1 MTGKKKTIR
10 QSIQKMALQ
19 VSITALVVTIAVG
32 VVSMLNIK
40 KRVISDSARLG
51 ESAAENSAGILK
63 EQIKSN
69 LLTITESKA
78 EYASSQFGRLAG
90 YVRQYAS
97 YLHYLYLNEEQYNP
111 VEVLPPDNKNAGK
124 LVLMRDFANDNIS
137 LPDVKDEIGL
147 LGNVEP
153 MFASAMS
160 VDGDIITTIY
170 LGTESGVMI
179 SYDKYSD
186 SGESQGNYNF
196 FESSWYTQ
204 AKEAETLIFTDTYLD
219 GYGRGETISCAAPF
233 YDAADNFAGV
243 VSMDVLISDI
253 NDSVIAMDYV
263 NGAYAFLLDTNGKV
277 IAAPEAF
284 RDTVGNNIV
293 TDDNARLH
301 GIADQILSGESGIAA
316 TDQAYY
322 AYAPI
327 EGIDWI
333 LGVYFPTSVITE
345 KTDDITAV
353 ISENTS
359 DTAQSIQNS
368 ILLAITIFVAGFI
381 IIVIG
386 VYFISKVFADRV
398 VQPLLF
404 LQKDVQMISKGNLE
418 HRAKIIQDDEIGELA
433 NAFNNMSASLQ
444 EYIKNL
450 SSVMAEKERIGA
462 ELNVATQ
469 IQADMLPSIFPAFP
483 EREEFDIYATMQP
496 AKEVGGDFYDFFLV
510 DEDHLAV
517 VIADVSGKGVP
528 AALFMVIAK
537 TLLKNRAQMGD
548 SPAKVLEVVN
558 NQLCENNK
566 AEMFVTVWFGVMQIS
581 TGKIVAAN
589 AGHEKPIIR
598 KADGEFEIFKDKHGF
613 VMGAMEGM
621 KYKEYEFEI
630 EKGGCLFVYTDGVPE
645 ATSSESELFGMERLV
660 QVLNEEKDA
669 PLPDILK
676 SVKVSIDKFVKDAPQ
691 FDDITMLAL
700 YRAEDKD

>member
-1 MTGKKKTIR
+1 MMGKKKTIR

-19 VSITALVVTIAVG
+19 VSIAALVVTIAVG

-63 EQIKSN
+63 EQIEGN
-69 LLTITESKA
+69 LLMITESKA

-253 NDSVIAMDYV
+253 NDSVIAMDHV

-277 IAAPEAF
+277 IAAPGDF
-284 RDTVGNNIV
+284 RNTVGNNIV

-322 AYAPI
+322 AYAPVD
-327 EGIDWI
+327 GIDWI

-345 KTDDITAV
+345 KTDDITEV

-398 VQPLLF
+398 VQPLQI
-404 LQKDVQMISKGNLE
+404 LQKDVQMISEGNLE

-496 AKEVGGDFYDFFLV
+496 AKEVGGDFYDFFLI

-613 VMGAMEGM
+613 VMGGMEGM
-621 KYKEYEFEI
+621 KYKEYELEI

-645 ATSSESELFGMERLV
+645 ATSSDSELFGMERLV

-676 SVKVSIDKFVKDAPQ
+676 SVKGSIDKFVKDAPQ

>member
-1 MTGKKKTIR
+1 MMGKKKTIR

-63 EQIKSN
+63 EQIESN

-124 LVLMRDFANDNIS
+124 LVLMRDFANDNIR

-253 NDSVIAMDYV
+253 NNSVIAMDYV

-301 GIADQILSGESGIAA
+301 GIADQILSGKSGIAA

-398 VQPLLF
+398 VQPLQI
-404 LQKDVQMISKGNLE
+404 LQKDVQMISEGNLE

-613 VMGAMEGM
+613 VMGGMEGM
-621 KYKEYEFEI
+621 KYKEYELEI

-645 ATSSESELFGMERLV
+645 ATSSNSELFGMERLV

-676 SVKVSIDKFVKDAPQ
+676 SVKGSIDKFVKDAPQ

>member
-1 MTGKKKTIR
+1 MMGKKKTIR

-19 VSITALVVTIAVG
+19 VSIAALVVTIAVG

-63 EQIKSN
+63 EQIESN

-124 LVLMRDFANDNIS
+124 LVLMRDFANDNIR

-253 NDSVIAMDYV
+253 NNSVIAMDYV

-301 GIADQILSGESGIAA
+301 GIADQILSGKSGIAA

-398 VQPLLF
+398 VQPLQI

-496 AKEVGGDFYDFFLV
+496 AKEVGGDFYDFFLI
-510 DEDHLAV
+510 DDDHLAV

-613 VMGAMEGM
+613 VMGGMEGM
-621 KYKEYEFEI
+621 KYKEYELEI

-676 SVKVSIDKFVKDAPQ
+676 SVKGSIDKFVKDAPQ

>member
-1 MTGKKKTIR
+1 MMGKKKTIR

-19 VSITALVVTIAVG
+19 VSIAALVVTIAVG

-63 EQIKSN
+63 EQIESN

-124 LVLMRDFANDNIS
+124 LVLMRDFANDNIR

-253 NDSVIAMDYV
+253 NDSVIAMDHV

-293 TDDNARLH
+293 TDDKTRLH
-301 GIADQILSGESGIAA
+301 GIADQILSGKSGIAA

-359 DTAQSIQNS
+359 NTAQSIQNS

-398 VQPLLF
+398 VQPLQI
-404 LQKDVQMISKGNLE
+404 LQKDVQMISEGNLE

-496 AKEVGGDFYDFFLV
+496 AKEVGGDFYDFFLI
-510 DEDHLAV
+510 DDDHLAV

-581 TGKIVAAN
+581 TGKVVAAN

-613 VMGAMEGM
+613 VMGGMEGM

-645 ATSSESELFGMERLV
+645 ATSSDSELFGMERLV

-676 SVKVSIDKFVKDAPQ
+676 SVKGSIDKFVKDAPQ

-700 YRAEDKD
+700 YRADDKD

>member
-1 MTGKKKTIR
+1 MMGKKKTIR

-19 VSITALVVTIAVG
+19 VSIAALVVTIAVG

-63 EQIKSN
+63 EQIESN

-124 LVLMRDFANDNIS
+124 LVLMRDFANDNIR
-137 LPDVKDEIGL
+137 LLDVKDEIGL

-301 GIADQILSGESGIAA
+301 GIADQILSGKSGIAA

-398 VQPLLF
+398 VQPLQI
-404 LQKDVQMISKGNLE
+404 LQKDVQMISEGNLE

-433 NAFNNMSASLQ
+433 NVFNNMSASLQ

-496 AKEVGGDFYDFFLV
+496 AKEVGGDFYDFFLI
-510 DEDHLAV
+510 DDDHLAV

-613 VMGAMEGM
+613 VMGGMEGM
-621 KYKEYEFEI
+621 KYKEYELEI

-645 ATSSESELFGMERLV
+645 ATSSDSELFGMERLV

-676 SVKVSIDKFVKDAPQ
+676 SVKGSIDKFVKDAPQ

>member
-1 MTGKKKTIR
+1 MMGKKKTIR

-19 VSITALVVTIAVG
+19 VSIAALVVTIAVG

-63 EQIKSN
+63 EQIESN

-137 LPDVKDEIGL
+137 LMDVKDEIGL

-253 NDSVIAMDYV
+253 NNSVIAMDYV

-301 GIADQILSGESGIAA
+301 GIADQILSGKSGIAA

-327 EGIDWI
+327 DGIDWI

-345 KTDDITAV
+345 KTDNITAV

-398 VQPLLF
+398 VQPLQI

-496 AKEVGGDFYDFFLV
+496 AKEVGGDFYDFFLI
-510 DEDHLAV
+510 DDDHLAV

-613 VMGAMEGM
+613 VMGGMEGM
-621 KYKEYEFEI
+621 KYKEYELEI

-645 ATSSESELFGMERLV
+645 ATSSDSELFGMERLV

-676 SVKVSIDKFVKDAPQ
+676 SVKGSIDKFVKDAPQ

>member
-1 MTGKKKTIR
+1 MMGKKKTIR

-19 VSITALVVTIAVG
+19 VSIAALVVTIAVG

-40 KRVISDSARLG
+40 KRVISDSTRLG

-63 EQIKSN
+63 EQIESN

-97 YLHYLYLNEEQYNP
+97 YLHYLYLNEEQYKP

-124 LVLMRDFANDNIS
+124 LVLMRDFANDNIR
-137 LPDVKDEIGL
+137 LLDVKDEIDL

-233 YDAADNFAGV
+233 YDAADDFAGV

-253 NDSVIAMDYV
+253 NDSVIAMDHV

-277 IAAPEAF
+277 IAAPGDF
-284 RDTVGNNIV
+284 RNTVGNNII

-322 AYAPI
+322 AYAPVD
-327 EGIDWI
+327 GIDWI

-398 VQPLLF
+398 VQPLQI
-404 LQKDVQMISKGNLE
+404 LQEDVQMISEGNLE

-496 AKEVGGDFYDFFLV
+496 AKEVGGDFYDFFLI
-510 DEDHLAV
+510 DDDHLAV

-581 TGKIVAAN
+581 TGKVVAAN

-613 VMGAMEGM
+613 VMGGMEGM

-645 ATSSESELFGMERLV
+645 ATSSDSELFGMERLV

-676 SVKVSIDKFVKDAPQ
+676 SVKGSIDKFVKDAPQ

>member
-1 MTGKKKTIR
+1 MMGKKKTIR

-19 VSITALVVTIAVG
+19 VSIAALVVTIAVG

-63 EQIKSN
+63 EQIESN

-124 LVLMRDFANDNIS
+124 LVLMRDFANENIRLS
-137 LPDVKDEIGL
+137 DVADEIGL

-153 MFASAMS
+153 MFESAMS

-233 YDAADNFAGV
+233 YDTADNFAGV

-253 NDSVIAMDYV
+253 NDSVIAMDHV

-301 GIADQILSGESGIAA
+301 GIADKILSGKSGIAA

-327 EGIDWI
+327 DGIDWI

-398 VQPLLF
+398 VQPLQI
-404 LQKDVQMISKGNLE
+404 LQKDVQMISEGNLE

-496 AKEVGGDFYDFFLV
+496 AKEVGGDFYDFFLI

-613 VMGAMEGM
+613 VMGGMEGM
-621 KYKEYEFEI
+621 KYKEYELEI

-645 ATSSESELFGMERLV
+645 ATSSDSELFGMERLV

-676 SVKVSIDKFVKDAPQ
+676 SVKGSIDKFVKDAPQ

-700 YRAEDKD
+700 YRADDKD

>member
-1 MTGKKKTIR
+1 MMGKKKTIR

-19 VSITALVVTIAVG
+19 VSIAALVVTIAVG

-63 EQIKSN
+63 EQIESN

-253 NDSVIAMDYV
+253 NNSVIAMDYV

-301 GIADQILSGESGIAA
+301 GIADQILSGKSGIAA

-345 KTDDITAV
+345 KTDDITEV

-398 VQPLLF
+398 VQPLQI

-496 AKEVGGDFYDFFLV
+496 AKEVGGDFYDFFLI
-510 DEDHLAV
+510 DDDHLAV

-613 VMGAMEGM
+613 VMGGMEGM
-621 KYKEYEFEI
+621 KYKEYELEI

-645 ATSSESELFGMERLV
+645 ATSSDSELFGMERLV

-676 SVKVSIDKFVKDAPQ
+676 SVKGSIDKFVKDAPQ

>member
-1 MTGKKKTIR
+1 MMGKKKTIR

-19 VSITALVVTIAVG
+19 VSIAALVVTIAVG

-63 EQIKSN
+63 EQIESN

-124 LVLMRDFANDNIS
+124 LVLMRDFANDNIR

-253 NDSVIAMDYV
+253 NNSVIAMDYV

-284 RDTVGNNIV
+284 RDTAGNNIV

-301 GIADQILSGESGIAA
+301 GIADQILSGKSGIAA

-398 VQPLLF
+398 VQPLQI
-404 LQKDVQMISKGNLE
+404 LQKDVQMISEGNLE

-496 AKEVGGDFYDFFLV
+496 AKEVGGDFYDFFLI
-510 DEDHLAV
+510 DDDHLAV

-613 VMGAMEGM
+613 VMGGMEGM
-621 KYKEYEFEI
+621 KYKEYELEI

-645 ATSSESELFGMERLV
+645 ATSSDSELFGMERLV

-676 SVKVSIDKFVKDAPQ
+676 SVKGSIDKFVKDAPQ

>member
-1 MTGKKKTIR
+1 MMGKKKTIR

-19 VSITALVVTIAVG
+19 VSIAALVVTIAVG

-63 EQIKSN
+63 EQIESN

-137 LPDVKDEIGL
+137 LMDVKDEIGL

-253 NDSVIAMDYV
+253 NNSVIAMDYV

-301 GIADQILSGESGIAA
+301 GIADQILSGKSGIAA

-398 VQPLLF
+398 VQPLQI

-496 AKEVGGDFYDFFLV
+496 AKEVGGDFYDFFLI
-510 DEDHLAV
+510 DDDHLAV

-613 VMGAMEGM
+613 VMGGMEGM

-645 ATSSESELFGMERLV
+645 ATSSDSELFGMERLV

-676 SVKVSIDKFVKDAPQ
+676 SVKGSIDKFVKDAPQ

>member
-1 MTGKKKTIR
+1 MMGKKKTIR

-19 VSITALVVTIAVG
+19 VSIAALVVTIAVG

-63 EQIKSN
+63 EQIESN

-124 LVLMRDFANDNIS
+124 LVLMRDFANDNIR

-253 NDSVIAMDYV
+253 NNSVIAMDYV

-301 GIADQILSGESGIAA
+301 GIADQILSGKSGIAA

-398 VQPLLF
+398 VQPLQI
-404 LQKDVQMISKGNLE
+404 LQKDVQMISEGNLE

-496 AKEVGGDFYDFFLV
+496 AKEVGGDFYDFFLI

-598 KADGEFEIFKDKHGF
+598 KADGKFEIFKDKHGF
-613 VMGAMEGM
+613 VMGGMEGM
-621 KYKEYEFEI
+621 KYKEYELEI

-645 ATSSESELFGMERLV
+645 ATSSDSELFGMERLV

-676 SVKVSIDKFVKDAPQ
+676 SVKGSIDKFVKDAPQ

>member
-1 MTGKKKTIR
+1 MMGKKKTIR

-19 VSITALVVTIAVG
+19 VSIAALVVTIAVG

-63 EQIKSN
+63 EQIESN

-124 LVLMRDFANDNIS
+124 LVLMRDFANDNIR

-253 NDSVIAMDYV
+253 NNSVIAMDYV

-301 GIADQILSGESGIAA
+301 GIADQILSGKSGIAA

-398 VQPLLF
+398 VQPLQI

-613 VMGAMEGM
+613 VMGGMEGM
-621 KYKEYEFEI
+621 KYNEYELEI

-676 SVKVSIDKFVKDAPQ
+676 SVKGSIDKFVKDAPQ

>member
-1 MTGKKKTIR
+1 MMGKKKTIR

-19 VSITALVVTIAVG
+19 VSIAALVVTIAVG

-63 EQIKSN
+63 EQIESN

-284 RDTVGNNIV
+284 RDTAGNNIV

-301 GIADQILSGESGIAA
+301 GIADQILSGKSGIAA

-398 VQPLLF
+398 VQPLQI
-404 LQKDVQMISKGNLE
+404 LQKDVQMISEGNLE

-496 AKEVGGDFYDFFLV
+496 AKEVGGDFYDFFLI
-510 DEDHLAV
+510 DDDHLAV

-613 VMGAMEGM
+613 VMGGMEGM
-621 KYKEYEFEI
+621 KYKEYELEI

-645 ATSSESELFGMERLV
+645 ATSSDSELFGMERLV

-676 SVKVSIDKFVKDAPQ
+676 SVKGSIDKFVKDAPQ

>member
-1 MTGKKKTIR
+1 MMGKKKTIR

-19 VSITALVVTIAVG
+19 VSIAALVVTIAVG

-63 EQIKSN
+63 EQIESN

-124 LVLMRDFANDNIS
+124 LVLMRDFANDNIR
-137 LPDVKDEIGL
+137 LLDVKDEIGL

-233 YDAADNFAGV
+233 YDAADDFAGV
-243 VSMDVLISDI
+243 VSMDVLISNI
-253 NDSVIAMDYV
+253 NDSVIAMDHV

-277 IAAPEAF
+277 IAAPGDF

-301 GIADQILSGESGIAA
+301 GIADQILSGKSGIAA

-345 KTDDITAV
+345 KTDNITAV

-398 VQPLLF
+398 VQPLQI
-404 LQKDVQMISKGNLE
+404 LQKDVQMISEGNLE

-496 AKEVGGDFYDFFLV
+496 AKEVGGDFYDFFLI
-510 DEDHLAV
+510 DDDHLAV

-613 VMGAMEGM
+613 VMGGMEGM
-621 KYKEYEFEI
+621 KYKEYELEI

-645 ATSSESELFGMERLV
+645 ATSSDSELFGMERLV

-676 SVKVSIDKFVKDAPQ
+676 SVKGSIDKFVKDAPQ

>member
-1 MTGKKKTIR
+1 MMGKKKTIR

-19 VSITALVVTIAVG
+19 VSIAALVVTIAVG

-63 EQIKSN
+63 EQIESN

-253 NDSVIAMDYV
+253 NNSVIAMDYV

-301 GIADQILSGESGIAA
+301 GIADQILSGKSGIAA

-386 VYFISKVFADRV
+386 VYFISKVFADCV

-676 SVKVSIDKFVKDAPQ
+676 SVKGSIDKFVKDAPQ

>member
-1 MTGKKKTIR
+1 MMGKKKTIR

-19 VSITALVVTIAVG
+19 VSIAALVVTIAVG

-63 EQIKSN
+63 EQIESN

-301 GIADQILSGESGIAA
+301 GIADQILSGKSGIAA

-398 VQPLLF
+398 VQPLQI
-404 LQKDVQMISKGNLE
+404 LQKDVQMISEGNLE

-496 AKEVGGDFYDFFLV
+496 AKEVGGDFYDFFLI
-510 DEDHLAV
+510 DDDHLAV

-613 VMGAMEGM
+613 VMGGMEGM
-621 KYKEYEFEI
+621 KYKEYELEI

-645 ATSSESELFGMERLV
+645 ATSSDSELFGMERLV

-676 SVKVSIDKFVKDAPQ
+676 SVKGSIDKFVKDAPQ

>member
-1 MTGKKKTIR
+1 MMGKKKTIR

-63 EQIKSN
+63 EQIESN

-124 LVLMRDFANDNIS
+124 LVLMRDFANDNIR

-253 NDSVIAMDYV
+253 NNSVIAMDYV

-301 GIADQILSGESGIAA
+301 GIADQILSGKSGIAA

-398 VQPLLF
+398 VQPLQI
-404 LQKDVQMISKGNLE
+404 LQKDVQMISEGNLE

-496 AKEVGGDFYDFFLV
+496 AKEVGGDFYDFFLI
-510 DEDHLAV
+510 DDDHLAV

-613 VMGAMEGM
+613 VMGGMEGM

-645 ATSSESELFGMERLV
+645 ATSSNSELFGMERLV

-676 SVKVSIDKFVKDAPQ
+676 SVKGSIDKFVKDAPQ

>member
-63 EQIKSN
+63 EQIESN

-613 VMGAMEGM
+613 VMGGMEGM

-645 ATSSESELFGMERLV
+645 ATSSDSELFGMERLV

-676 SVKVSIDKFVKDAPQ
+676 SVKGSIDKFVKDAPQ

>member
-63 EQIKSN
+63 EQIESN

-137 LPDVKDEIGL
+137 LSDVADEIGL

-253 NDSVIAMDYV
+253 NNSVIAMDYV

-301 GIADQILSGESGIAA
+301 GIADQILSGKSGIAA

-398 VQPLLF
+398 VQPLQI

-613 VMGAMEGM
+613 VMGGMEGM

-676 SVKVSIDKFVKDAPQ
+676 SVKGSIDKFVKDAPQ

>member
-1 MTGKKKTIR
+1 MMGKKKTIR

-19 VSITALVVTIAVG
+19 VSIAALVVTIAVG

-63 EQIKSN
+63 EQIESN

-124 LVLMRDFANDNIS
+124 LVLMRDFANDNIR

-253 NDSVIAMDYV
+253 NNSVIAMDYV

-284 RDTVGNNIV
+284 RDTAGNNIV

-301 GIADQILSGESGIAA
+301 GIADQILSGKSGIAA

-398 VQPLLF
+398 VQPLQI

-496 AKEVGGDFYDFFLV
+496 AKEVGGDFYDFFLI
-510 DEDHLAV
+510 DDDHLAV

-613 VMGAMEGM
+613 VMGGMEGM

-676 SVKVSIDKFVKDAPQ
+676 SVKGSIDKFVKDAPQ

>member
-1 MTGKKKTIR
+1 MMGKKKTIR

-19 VSITALVVTIAVG
+19 VSIAALVVTIAVG

-63 EQIKSN
+63 EQIESN

-160 VDGDIITTIY
+160 VDGDIFTTIY

-253 NDSVIAMDYV
+253 NNSVIAMDYV

-301 GIADQILSGESGIAA
+301 GIADQILSGKSGIAA

-398 VQPLLF
+398 VQPLQI
-404 LQKDVQMISKGNLE
+404 LQKDVQMICKGNLE

-496 AKEVGGDFYDFFLV
+496 AKEVGGDFYDFFLI
-510 DEDHLAV
+510 DDDHLAV

-613 VMGAMEGM
+613 VMGGMEGM
-621 KYKEYEFEI
+621 KYKEYELEI

-645 ATSSESELFGMERLV
+645 ATSSDSELFGMERLV

-676 SVKVSIDKFVKDAPQ
+676 SVKGSIDKFVKDAPQ

>member
-1 MTGKKKTIR
+1 MMGKKKTIR

-19 VSITALVVTIAVG
+19 VSIAALVVTIAVG

-63 EQIKSN
+63 EQIESN

-253 NDSVIAMDYV
+253 NNSVIAMDYV

-301 GIADQILSGESGIAA
+301 GIADQILSGKSGIAA

-676 SVKVSIDKFVKDAPQ
+676 SVKGSIDKFVKDAPQ

>member
-1 MTGKKKTIR
+1 MMGKKKTIR

-19 VSITALVVTIAVG
+19 VSIAALVVTIAVG

-63 EQIKSN
+63 EQIESN

-124 LVLMRDFANDNIS
+124 LVLMRDFANDNIR

-253 NDSVIAMDYV
+253 NNSVIAMDYV

-284 RDTVGNNIV
+284 RDTAGNNIV

-301 GIADQILSGESGIAA
+301 GIADQILSGKSGIAA

-398 VQPLLF
+398 VQPLQI

-496 AKEVGGDFYDFFLV
+496 AKEVGGDFYDFFLI
-510 DEDHLAV
+510 DDDHLAV

-676 SVKVSIDKFVKDAPQ
+676 SVKGSIDKFVKDAPQ

>member
-1 MTGKKKTIR
+1 MMGKKKTIR

-19 VSITALVVTIAVG
+19 VSIAALVVTIAVG

-63 EQIKSN
+63 EQIESN

-124 LVLMRDFANDNIS
+124 LVLMRDFANDNIR

-253 NDSVIAMDYV
+253 NNSVIAMDYV

-301 GIADQILSGESGIAA
+301 GIADQILSGKSGIAA

-398 VQPLLF
+398 VQPLQI

-496 AKEVGGDFYDFFLV
+496 AKEVGGDFYDFFLI
-510 DEDHLAV
+510 DDDHLAV

-613 VMGAMEGM
+613 VMGGMEGM
-621 KYKEYEFEI
+621 KYKEYELEI

-645 ATSSESELFGMERLV
+645 ATSSDSELFGMERLV

-676 SVKVSIDKFVKDAPQ
+676 SVKGSIDKFVKDAPQ

>member
-63 EQIKSN
+63 EQIESN

-253 NDSVIAMDYV
+253 NNSVITMDYV

-676 SVKVSIDKFVKDAPQ
+676 SVKGSIDKFVKDAPQ

>member
-1 MTGKKKTIR
+1 MMGKKKTIR

-19 VSITALVVTIAVG
+19 VSIAALVVTIAVG

-63 EQIKSN
+63 EQIESN

-137 LPDVKDEIGL
+137 LLDVKDEIGL

-253 NDSVIAMDYV
+253 NDSVIAMDHV

-277 IAAPEAF
+277 IAAPGDF
-284 RDTVGNNIV
+284 RNTVGNNIV

-322 AYAPI
+322 AYAPVD
-327 EGIDWI
+327 GIDWI

-345 KTDDITAV
+345 KTDDITEV

-398 VQPLLF
+398 VQPLQI
-404 LQKDVQMISKGNLE
+404 LQKDVQMISEGNLE

-496 AKEVGGDFYDFFLV
+496 AKEVGGDFYDFFLI
-510 DEDHLAV
+510 DDDHLAV

-613 VMGAMEGM
+613 VMGGMEGM
-621 KYKEYEFEI
+621 KYKEYELEI

-645 ATSSESELFGMERLV
+645 ATSSDSELFGMERLV

>member
-1 MTGKKKTIR
+1 MMGKKKTIR

-19 VSITALVVTIAVG
+19 VSIAALVVTIAVG

-63 EQIKSN
+63 EQIESN

-97 YLHYLYLNEEQYNP
+97 YLHYLYLNEEQYKP

-124 LVLMRDFANDNIS
+124 LVLMRDFANENIRLS
-137 LPDVKDEIGL
+137 DVADEIGL

-153 MFASAMS
+153 MFESAMS

-170 LGTESGVMI
+170 LGTKSGVMI

-233 YDAADNFAGV
+233 YDTADNFAGV

-253 NDSVIAMDYV
+253 NDSVIAMDHV

-293 TDDNARLH
+293 TDDKARLH
-301 GIADQILSGESGIAA
+301 GIADQILSGKSGIAA

-359 DTAQSIQNS
+359 NTAQSIQNS

-404 LQKDVQMISKGNLE
+404 LQKDVQMISEGNLE

-496 AKEVGGDFYDFFLV
+496 AKEVGGDFYDFFLI

-613 VMGAMEGM
+613 VMGGMEGM
-621 KYKEYEFEI
+621 KYKEYELEI

-645 ATSSESELFGMERLV
+645 ATSSDSELFGMERLV

-676 SVKVSIDKFVKDAPQ
+676 SVKGSIDKFVKDAPQ

>member
-1 MTGKKKTIR
+1 MMGKKKTIR

-19 VSITALVVTIAVG
+19 VSIAALVVTIAVG

-63 EQIKSN
+63 EQIESN
-69 LLTITESKA
+69 LLMITESKA

-301 GIADQILSGESGIAA
+301 GIADQILSGKSGIAA

-676 SVKVSIDKFVKDAPQ
+676 SVKGSIDKFVKDAPQ

>member
-1 MTGKKKTIR
+1 MMGKKKTIR

-19 VSITALVVTIAVG
+19 VSIAALVVTIAVG

-40 KRVISDSARLG
+40 KRVISDSTRLG

-63 EQIKSN
+63 EQIESN

-97 YLHYLYLNEEQYNP
+97 YLHYLYLNEEQYKP

-124 LVLMRDFANDNIS
+124 LVLMRDFANDNIR
-137 LPDVKDEIGL
+137 LLDVKDEIDL

-253 NDSVIAMDYV
+253 NDSVIAMDHV

-277 IAAPEAF
+277 IAAPGDF
-284 RDTVGNNIV
+284 RNTVGNNII

-301 GIADQILSGESGIAA
+301 GIADQILSGKSGIAA

-322 AYAPI
+322 AYAPVD
-327 EGIDWI
+327 GIDWI

-386 VYFISKVFADRV
+386 VYFISKIFADRV
-398 VQPLLF
+398 VQPLQI
-404 LQKDVQMISKGNLE
+404 LQEDVQMISEGNLE

-496 AKEVGGDFYDFFLV
+496 AKEVGGDFYDFFLI
-510 DEDHLAV
+510 DDDHLAV

-581 TGKIVAAN
+581 TGKVVAAN

-613 VMGAMEGM
+613 VMGGMEGM

-645 ATSSESELFGMERLV
+645 ATSSDSELFGMERLV

-676 SVKVSIDKFVKDAPQ
+676 SVKGSIDKFVKDAPQ

>member
-1 MTGKKKTIR
+1 MMGKKKTIR

-19 VSITALVVTIAVG
+19 VSIAALVVTIAVG

-63 EQIKSN
+63 EQIESN

-124 LVLMRDFANDNIS
+124 LVLMRDFANDNIR
-137 LPDVKDEIGL
+137 LLDVKDEIGL

-153 MFASAMS
+153 MFESAMS

-170 LGTESGVMI
+170 LGTKSGVMI

-233 YDAADNFAGV
+233 YDTADNFAGV

-253 NDSVIAMDYV
+253 NDSVIAMDHV

-293 TDDNARLH
+293 TDDKARLH
-301 GIADQILSGESGIAA
+301 GIADQILSGKSGIAA

-359 DTAQSIQNS
+359 NTAQSIQNS

-404 LQKDVQMISKGNLE
+404 LQKDVQMISEGNLE

-496 AKEVGGDFYDFFLV
+496 AKEVGGDFYDFFLI

-613 VMGAMEGM
+613 VMGGMEGM
-621 KYKEYEFEI
+621 KYKEYELEI

-645 ATSSESELFGMERLV
+645 ATSSDSELFGMERLV

-676 SVKVSIDKFVKDAPQ
+676 SVKGSIDKFVKDAPQ

>member
-1 MTGKKKTIR
+1 MMGKKKTIR

-19 VSITALVVTIAVG
+19 VSIAALVVTIAVG

-63 EQIKSN
+63 EQIESN

-90 YVRQYAS
+90 DVRQYAS

-124 LVLMRDFANDNIS
+124 LVLMRDFANDNIR

-253 NDSVIAMDYV
+253 NNSVIAMDYV

-301 GIADQILSGESGIAA
+301 GIADQILSGKSGIAA

-345 KTDDITAV
+345 KTDDITEV

-398 VQPLLF
+398 VQPLQI
-404 LQKDVQMISKGNLE
+404 LQKDVQMISEGNLE

-496 AKEVGGDFYDFFLV
+496 AKEVGGDFYDFFLI
-510 DEDHLAV
+510 DDDHLAV

-613 VMGAMEGM
+613 VMGGMEGM
-621 KYKEYEFEI
+621 KYKEYELEI

-645 ATSSESELFGMERLV
+645 ATSSDSELFGMERLV

-676 SVKVSIDKFVKDAPQ
+676 SVKGSIDKFVKDAPQ

>member
-1 MTGKKKTIR
+1 MMGKKKTIR

-19 VSITALVVTIAVG
+19 VSIAALVVTIAVG

-63 EQIKSN
+63 EQIESN

-124 LVLMRDFANDNIS
+124 LVLMRDFANDNIR

-253 NDSVIAMDYV
+253 NNSVIAMDYV

-301 GIADQILSGESGIAA
+301 GIADQILSGKSGIAA

-398 VQPLLF
+398 VQPLQI
-404 LQKDVQMISKGNLE
+404 LQKDVQMISEGNLE

-496 AKEVGGDFYDFFLV
+496 AKEVGGDFYDFFLI
-510 DEDHLAV
+510 DDDHLAV

-676 SVKVSIDKFVKDAPQ
+676 SVKGSIDKFVKDAPQ

>member
-1 MTGKKKTIR
+1 MMGKKKTIR

-63 EQIKSN
+63 EQIESN

-124 LVLMRDFANDNIS
+124 LVLMRDFANENIS

-253 NDSVIAMDYV
+253 NNSVIAMDYV

-301 GIADQILSGESGIAA
+301 GIADQILSGKSGIAA

-333 LGVYFPTSVITE
+333 LGIYFPTSVITE

-398 VQPLLF
+398 VQPLQI
-404 LQKDVQMISKGNLE
+404 LQKDVQMISEGNLE

-496 AKEVGGDFYDFFLV
+496 AKEVGGDFYDFFLI
-510 DEDHLAV
+510 DDDHLAV

-613 VMGAMEGM
+613 VMGGMEGM
-621 KYKEYEFEI
+621 KYKEYELEI

-645 ATSSESELFGMERLV
+645 ATSSDSELFGMERLV

-676 SVKVSIDKFVKDAPQ
+676 SVKGSIDKFVKDAPQ

>member
-63 EQIKSN
+63 EQIESN

-253 NDSVIAMDYV
+253 NNSVIAMDYV

-301 GIADQILSGESGIAA
+301 GIADQILSGKSGIAA

-676 SVKVSIDKFVKDAPQ
+676 SVKGSIDKFVKDAPQ

>member
-1 MTGKKKTIR
+1 MMGKKKTIR

-19 VSITALVVTIAVG
+19 VSIAALVVTIAVG

-63 EQIKSN
+63 EQIESN

-124 LVLMRDFANDNIS
+124 LVLMRDFANDNIR

-253 NDSVIAMDYV
+253 NNSVIAMDYV

-284 RDTVGNNIV
+284 RDTAGNNIV

-301 GIADQILSGESGIAA
+301 GIADQILSGKSGIAA

-398 VQPLLF
+398 VQPLQI

-676 SVKVSIDKFVKDAPQ
+676 SVKGSIDKFVKDAPQ

>member
-1 MTGKKKTIR
+1 MMGKKKTIR

-19 VSITALVVTIAVG
+19 VSIAALVVTIAVG

-63 EQIKSN
+63 EQIESN

-137 LPDVKDEIGL
+137 LMDVKDEIGL

-301 GIADQILSGESGIAA
+301 GIADQILSGKSGIAA

-398 VQPLLF
+398 VQPLQI

-496 AKEVGGDFYDFFLV
+496 AKEVGGDFYDFFLI
-510 DEDHLAV
+510 DDDHLAV

-613 VMGAMEGM
+613 VMGGMEGM

-645 ATSSESELFGMERLV
+645 ATSSDSELFGMERLV

-676 SVKVSIDKFVKDAPQ
+676 SVKGSIDKFVKDAPQ

>member
-1 MTGKKKTIR
+1 MMGKKKTIR

-19 VSITALVVTIAVG
+19 VSIAALVVTIAVG

-63 EQIKSN
+63 EQIESN

-253 NDSVIAMDYV
+253 NNSVIAMDYV

-284 RDTVGNNIV
+284 RDTAGNNIV

-301 GIADQILSGESGIAA
+301 GIADQILSGKSGIAA

-398 VQPLLF
+398 VQPLQI
-404 LQKDVQMISKGNLE
+404 LQKDVQMISEGNLE

-496 AKEVGGDFYDFFLV
+496 AKEVGGDFYDFFLI
-510 DEDHLAV
+510 DDDHLAV

-613 VMGAMEGM
+613 VMGGMEGM
-621 KYKEYEFEI
+621 KYKEYELEI

-645 ATSSESELFGMERLV
+645 ATSSDSELFGMERLV

-676 SVKVSIDKFVKDAPQ
+676 SVKGSIDKFVKDAPQ

>member
-63 EQIKSN
+63 EQIESN

-137 LPDVKDEIGL
+137 LSDVKDEIGL

-253 NDSVIAMDYV
+253 NDSVIAMDHV

-301 GIADQILSGESGIAA
+301 GIADQILSGKSGIAA

-381 IIVIG
+381 IIVMG

-398 VQPLLF
+398 VQPLQI
-404 LQKDVQMISKGNLE
+404 LQKDVQMISEGNLE

-496 AKEVGGDFYDFFLV
+496 AKEVGGDFYDFFLI
-510 DEDHLAV
+510 DDDHLAV

-613 VMGAMEGM
+613 VMGGMEGM
-621 KYKEYEFEI
+621 KYKEYELEI

-645 ATSSESELFGMERLV
+645 ATSSDSELFGMERLV

-676 SVKVSIDKFVKDAPQ
+676 SVKGSIDKFVKDAPQ

>member
-1 MTGKKKTIR
+1 MMGKKKTIR

-19 VSITALVVTIAVG
+19 VSIAALVVTIAVG

-63 EQIKSN
+63 EQIESN

-124 LVLMRDFANDNIS
+124 LVLMRDFANDNIR
-137 LPDVKDEIGL
+137 LLDVKDEIGL

-233 YDAADNFAGV
+233 YDAADDFAGV

-253 NDSVIAMDYV
+253 NDSVIAMDHV

-277 IAAPEAF
+277 IAAPGDF

-301 GIADQILSGESGIAA
+301 GIADQILSGKSGIAA

-345 KTDDITAV
+345 KTDNITAV

-398 VQPLLF
+398 VQPLQI
-404 LQKDVQMISKGNLE
+404 LQKDVQMISEGNLE

-496 AKEVGGDFYDFFLV
+496 AKEVGGDFYDFFLI
-510 DEDHLAV
+510 DDDHLAV

-613 VMGAMEGM
+613 VMGGMEGM
-621 KYKEYEFEI
+621 KYKEYELEI

-645 ATSSESELFGMERLV
+645 ATSSDSELFGMERLV

-676 SVKVSIDKFVKDAPQ
+676 SVKGSIDKFVKDAPQ